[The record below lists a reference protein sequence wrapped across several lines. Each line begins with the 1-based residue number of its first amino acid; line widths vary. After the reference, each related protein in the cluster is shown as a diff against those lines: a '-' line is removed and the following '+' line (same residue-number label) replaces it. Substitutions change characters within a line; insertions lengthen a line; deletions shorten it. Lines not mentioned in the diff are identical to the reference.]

1 MTLVSSDTSSG
12 DDDEA
17 NAEGNEVPLEG
28 SMLAG
33 INYDGEDPM
42 DLARARLAATPRM
55 LFPSTSQPG
64 SSDPE
69 HQRRPSFSSP
79 PIPPVMRRSKRIAD
93 FVDRRREIGTD
104 EPETPLLVASQAS
117 VSASPSPALD
127 MQQMMLTFMAE
138 MRANREADQK
148 MNMDMLEKQRL
159 DNESRLDEQRK
170 DMLLRLDQQRQDMI
184 SISQETIKAV
194 VNQVPNM
201 VQSALAG
208 VMNVAPLQLK
218 QPTTSQPE
226 PLMIM
231 GNTTTPRGSGTST
244 QIGTSR
250 MRAPTE
256 AGPPHE
262 RVDEAGPS
270 HKRMDEADPPQKRI
284 ESPENTLA
292 DFGAITMEVAD
303 MPQPTGSPAAG

>member
-1 MTLVSSDTSSG
+1 
-12 DDDEA
+12 
-17 NAEGNEVPLEG
+17 
-28 SMLAG
+28 
-33 INYDGEDPM
+33 
-42 DLARARLAATPRM
+42 
-55 LFPSTSQPG
+55 
-64 SSDPE
+64 
-69 HQRRPSFSSP
+69 
-79 PIPPVMRRSKRIAD
+79 
-93 FVDRRREIGTD
+93 
-104 EPETPLLVASQAS
+104 
-117 VSASPSPALD
+117 
-127 MQQMMLTFMAE
+127 MAE

-231 GNTTTPRGSGTST
+231 GNTTTPQGSRTST
-244 QIGTSR
+244 QGGTSR

-256 AGPPHE
+256 EGPPHE

-270 HKRMDEADPPQKRI
+270 HERIDEADPP
-284 ESPENTLA
+284 
-292 DFGAITMEVAD
+292 
-303 MPQPTGSPAAG
+303 